1 LTFFE
6 ACKLLAQNPTGREI
20 IWDYFR
26 INYEAIFER
35 YGEEDPRV
43 GQLLIDIVTSFENE
57 FLFYELLEF
66 VFFTETGSTANARFK
81 ALEIVSTTNVW
92 LIDKEEEISEA
103 FSGGNCRRTI
113 SPVNEKTSKSTKFI
127 EKARSEFKT
136 KFPQKTF

>member
-1 LTFFE
+1 LRSNSLQFLKTFLKILIHKLYFCSRFRTAQLNGELKRVDFFE

-57 FLFYELLEF
+57 FLFYE
-66 VFFTETGSTANARFK
+66 
-81 ALEIVSTTNVW
+81 
-92 LIDKEEEISEA
+92 
-103 FSGGNCRRTI
+103 
-113 SPVNEKTSKSTKFI
+113 VNSND
-127 EKARSEFKT
+127 
-136 KFPQKTF
+136 